1 MIRARRIALAA
12 LAAFVLAAPAVG
24 QTTAQSPAPR
34 DGAHDFDFDF
44 GTWKTHSSRLLHP
57 LTGSNDWVDM
67 DGSTIVS
74 PIWGGRGNLAEFRGE
89 GPAGVIELLALRL
102 YNPTTHQWLLN
113 FATPGVGTLGVPGLG
128 HLENGRIEFF
138 DQEDYQGRSIL
149 LRFSIWGITPDTAQ
163 SEQAFSAD
171 GGKTWETNWINRYTR
186 VKDEGA
192 GAG

>member
-1 MIRARRIALAA
+1 MIRARCIALAA
-12 LAAFVLAAPAVG
+12 LAAFVLAAQAIG
-24 QTTAQSPAPR
+24 QTTVQSLAPR

-57 LTGSNDWVDM
+57 LTGSNDWVNM

-74 PIWGGRGNLAEFRGE
+74 PIWGGRGNLAEFKGG

-102 YNPTTHQWLLN
+102 YNPATHQWLLN
-113 FATPGVGTLGVPGLG
+113 FATPGVGTLGAPGLG
-128 HLENGRIEFF
+128 HLENGRIEFY
-138 DQEDYQGRSIL
+138 DQEDYQGRLIL

-171 GGKTWETNWINRYTR
+171 GGRTWETNWINRYTR
-186 VKDEGA
+186 VRGA
-192 GAG
+192 GAGAR